1 MNKAK
6 NINFRIENH
15 KLKPAKWCPSPNFNA
30 RPTDEI
36 SLLVIHNISLPPNE
50 FNNGYIEAFFQN
62 QLDTNAHPFFK
73 QIADLKVSSHL
84 LIAKDGTV
92 TQFVEFNQRAW
103 HAGESLYQGRK
114 NCNDFSIGIELEGVD
129 NQTYTQAQ
137 YESLINATKAIMH
150 TYPNIT
156 ASRITGHEQ
165 IAPKRKTDPSSSFK
179 WQTYFKGLLS
189 C

>member
-1 MNKAK
+1 MRRQK
-6 NINFRIENH
+6 NTPFSIKNH
-15 KLKPAKWCPSPNFNA
+15 KLKQAKWCPSPNFNA

-50 FNNGYIEAFFQN
+50 FNNGHIEAFFQN
-62 QLDTNAHPFFK
+62 RLDISAHPYFE
-73 QIADLKVSSHL
+73 QIADLKVSAHL

-103 HAGESLYQGRK
+103 HAGQSLYQGRK

-129 NQTYTQAQ
+129 NQAYTQAQ

-156 ASRITGHEQ
+156 PNRITGHEH
-165 IAPKRKTDPSSSFK
+165 IAPSRKTDPSSSFK
-179 WQTYFKGLLS
+179 WQAYFKGLLS
-189 C
+189 